1 MPKINQ
7 QQDVVPPSP
16 DDLDQSL
23 KDFSS
28 GVQGN
33 LGDLYEGAHA
43 HAVLGGAPSAGDGG
57 TGDIELVDDGTNQY
71 LYVKFPS
78 GWKRF
83 VPA

>member
-1 MPKINQ
+1 MPKIQ
-7 QQDVVPPSP
+7 QTQDVVPPSP
-16 DDLDQSL
+16 QDLDQSL

-33 LGDLYEGAHA
+33 MGDLFQGAHF
-43 HAVLGGAPSAGDGG
+43 HGVINSAPGDGDG
-57 TGDIELVDDGTNQY
+57 STGDIELMDDGTNTY